1 MSDYFDFL
9 NSSLPAE
16 EKSFS
21 KEHNNKV
28 SVTVRVDADCFLLC
42 DGEYLEV
49 QLHEGKLEKV
59 QLPAGQHL
67 LQFMSVEYPEIMTEK
82 EVDFPDAGKSYLVII
97 KELRALVDAENE
109 KQRLVTEEAMKQAS
123 LKEATL
129 ERNKYLESID
139 FVERYINP
147 RNSAIK
153 DEFDAIA
160 INSAIENEIK
170 PAVELGIHSAEFVYS
185 QILRFG
191 SGGVVDGDYSMRL
204 LINAA
209 EGGIARAQNI
219 YANALRQGD
228 RGLIKKEKEAFEWY
242 QRAADQGFAVGQNN
256 LGLCYYNGWGVD
268 KDERKAAEW
277 WQRAADQ
284 GFADAQ
290 VNLGV
295 CYEYSKGD
303 CYGGMEIAIKW
314 YKRAAEQ
321 GHADAQRRTGMCYEN
336 GLGVAKDERE
346 AFSWYHKAAEQGNAW
361 AQFEIARRY
370 DSGRGTQTDKI
381 EYKKWLFMSAENGYV
396 YAMNRVGYLFNGGN
410 TDLGIISDKKEAFK
424 WFRRAA
430 ELGNS
435 DSQRMVGGAYK
446 NGEGVAKNEIES
458 FQWFLKAAEQDE
470 DYAQLAVGDAYY
482 DGIGVGV
489 NKDEA
494 IKWYQRAAKNGNQ
507 WAEIKLKQINK

>member
-28 SVTVRVDADCFLLC
+28 SVMVRVDADCILLC

-290 VNLGV
+290 VNLGA
-295 CYEYSKGD
+295 CYEYGQGD

-321 GHADAQRRTGMCYEN
+321 GHADAQRRTGMCYRN
-336 GLGVAKDERE
+336 GWGVDKNERE
-346 AFSWYHKAAEQGNAW
+346 ALSWYHKAAEQGNVF
-361 AQFEIARRY
+361 AQQYLATCYRY
-370 DSGRGTQTDKI
+370 
-381 EYKKWLFMSAENGYV
+381 
-396 YAMNRVGYLFNGGN
+396 
-410 TDLGIISDKKEAFK
+410 
-424 WFRRAA
+424 
-430 ELGNS
+430 
-435 DSQRMVGGAYK
+435 
-446 NGEGVAKNEIES
+446 GEGVDKDERKAFFWN
-458 FQWFLKAAEQDE
+458 LKLAEQGDG
-470 DYAQLAVGDAYY
+470 YAQLNVGDAYY
-482 DGIGVGV
+482 DGIGVEV

-494 IKWYQRAAKNGNQ
+494 IKWYKRVAAAKNVYSED
-507 WAEIKLKQINK
+507 AELKLKEINK

>member
-191 SGGVVDGDYSMRL
+191 SGGVVDGDYSMHL

-290 VNLGV
+290 VNLGA
-295 CYEYSKGD
+295 CYEYGQGD

-321 GHADAQRRTGMCYEN
+321 GHADAQRRTGMCYRN
-336 GLGVAKDERE
+336 GWGVDKNERE
-346 AFSWYHKAAEQGNAW
+346 ALSWYHKAAEQGNVF
-361 AQFEIARRY
+361 AQQYLATCYRY
-370 DSGRGTQTDKI
+370 
-381 EYKKWLFMSAENGYV
+381 
-396 YAMNRVGYLFNGGN
+396 
-410 TDLGIISDKKEAFK
+410 
-424 WFRRAA
+424 
-430 ELGNS
+430 
-435 DSQRMVGGAYK
+435 
-446 NGEGVAKNEIES
+446 GEGVDKDERKAFFWN
-458 FQWFLKAAEQDE
+458 LKLAEQGDG
-470 DYAQLAVGDAYY
+470 YAQLNVGDAYY
-482 DGIGVGV
+482 DGIGVEV

-494 IKWYQRAAKNGNQ
+494 IKWYKRVAAAKNVYSED
-507 WAEIKLKQINK
+507 AELKLKEINK